1 MTNEKKQKKYTLFS
15 NGTEF
20 MVWQTDN
27 CEKCVKAVW
36 FNEKT
41 NTFPAYRCSIQRDIE
56 LACVTDGCGI
66 KRVYDAVQKPIC
78 PYRQTERKKHN
89 KVEQTLKLEL

>member
-1 MTNEKKQKKYTLFS
+1 MKKETKKYTLFS

-20 MVWQTDN
+20 MVWQTEN

-36 FNEKT
+36 YNEKT
-41 NTFPAYRCSIQRDIE
+41 NTFPAYRCTIQRDIE

-78 PYRQTERKKHN
+78 PYRQTERKPKKKKEDKN
-89 KVEQTLKLEL
+89 QMKLF

>member
-1 MTNEKKQKKYTLFS
+1 MKKETKKYTLFS

-41 NTFPAYRCSIQRDIE
+41 NTFPAYRCTIQRDIE

-66 KRVYDAVQKPIC
+66 KKGLRCGAEANLSVPKDGTKG
-78 PYRQTERKKHN
+78 
-89 KVEQTLKLEL
+89 L